1 MGICSCLTCCWLV
14 VEDVLPINCTQTHTR
29 KLLIAA
35 WIRKGP
41 CVYKWSPQCQSK
53 RPEEYCFLFSISS
66 LLLSLLRYINM
77 SSADHHHDLE
87 GKYPPPPAVAVSP
100 PIANPGPLGLSA
112 FALTTFVLS
121 LHNAN
126 AGMPNGT
133 PSNVVVGL
141 AFFYGGLVQVSNNT
155 FVYPH

>member
-1 MGICSCLTCCWLV
+1 MRICSCLTCCWLV
-14 VEDVLPINCTQTHTR
+14 DVEDVLPIKLPIR

-35 WIRKGP
+35 WIGKGP
-41 CVYKWSPQCQSK
+41 CVYKWSPQCQTK
-53 RPEEYCFLFSISS
+53 KPEEYRFLFSTSS
-66 LLLSLLRYINM
+66 LSLTLFHAINM

-87 GKYPPPPAVAVSP
+87 GKYPPPPAVAVAP

-141 AFFYGGLVQVSNNT
+141 AFFYGGLVQVSNNRM
-155 FVYPH
+155 YYM